1 MSSPCRLVNI
11 VQLLWLFNVLMAGKS
26 RRIYVKQMK
35 PLKQANNQNSFIVS
49 AGSPISSFICYWHKA

>member
-35 PLKQANNQNSFIVS
+35 PLKQANNQNIFIVS
-49 AGSPISSFICYWHKA
+49 AVISYFIVHLLLA